1 MNQKLL
7 FSSAL
12 LVGIAGTQQAL
23 AQKKKVQDQKRPN
36 VVFILADDLGF
47 GDLSCYG
54 QEKFETPNIDKLA
67 QEGMRFT
74 QCYSGTTVS
83 APSRSCL
90 LTGTHSGHTAIRGNV
105 ELDPEGQFPL
115 PADAQTIFHDF
126 QNAGYKT
133 GAFGNGD
140 SVLSVLRVILKNR
153 ASTSSMATT
162 ASCWHTVIIPIIC
175 GTMTN
180 E

>member
-74 QCYSGTTVS
+74 QFT
-83 APSRSCL
+83 L
-90 LTGTHSGHTAIRGNV
+90 
-105 ELDPEGQFPL
+105 L
-115 PADAQTIFHDF
+115 PADRYPQWTYGHSWKCRTRSGRTIPS
-126 QNAGYKT
+126 T
-133 GAFGNGD
+133 G
-140 SVLSVLRVILKNR
+140 R
-153 ASTSSMATT
+153 
-162 ASCWHTVIIPIIC
+162 C
-175 GTMTN
+175 TN
-180 E
+180 HLPRFPERRIQDRRFR